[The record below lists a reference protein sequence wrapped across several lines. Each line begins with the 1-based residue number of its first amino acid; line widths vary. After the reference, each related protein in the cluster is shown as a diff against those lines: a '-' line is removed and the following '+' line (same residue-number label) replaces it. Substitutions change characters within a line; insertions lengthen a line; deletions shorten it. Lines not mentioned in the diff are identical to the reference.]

1 MIYWL
6 AAKPYNY
13 IATRD
18 RVESITTIYYGFA
31 EPTQTHV
38 SGINPDVRRKDL
50 YLKVTVKL
58 GHRNWDWRTADALEM
73 GQDMQVKRC

>member
-1 MIYWL
+1 MF
-6 AAKPYNY
+6 
-13 IATRD
+13 T
-18 RVESITTIYYGFA
+18 
-31 EPTQTHV
+31 
-38 SGINPDVRRKDL
+38 GINPDVRRKDL